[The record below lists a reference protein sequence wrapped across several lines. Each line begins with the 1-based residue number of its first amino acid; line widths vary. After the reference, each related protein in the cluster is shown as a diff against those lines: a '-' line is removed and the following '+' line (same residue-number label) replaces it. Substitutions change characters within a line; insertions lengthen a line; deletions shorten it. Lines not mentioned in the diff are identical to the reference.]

1 MNSANVLLAEPHI
14 RALERWAEGHD
25 VTFQEALAMVLD
37 RFVEEST
44 ATEADQPLPAN
55 VIVMPER
62 GTPHYRTTPHR
73 TVPHGYTA
81 AF

>member
-1 MNSANVLLAEPHI
+1 MNSVNVLLAEPHI

-25 VTFQEALAMVLD
+25 LTIQETLAMVLD

-44 ATEADQPLPAN
+44 ATEADQPLPSN
-55 VIVMPER
+55 VIMMPER
-62 GTPHYRTTPHR
+62 GTPHRTTSHR